1 MTPCRSRSGPESFLD
16 PGNTLDPLA
25 GGSNGHHRGS
35 SRNARVTSEE
45 HQQPNKKRCENY
57 MTGAELIAAAKLIQE
72 AYAFSQSVDKL
83 INPDPTTIRELY
95 FRLGQVE
102 IEIAEFSRLLENIT
116 YEARRA
122 EVIEIVR
129 AVDGQ
134 RALSA
139 AALQYSVDH
148 PGDTSSEIPALSAA
162 IALSSDSYYTFPG
175 RTAGSPDRFDPRI
188 TLPSFLN
195 AVSTWLALRQLNASP
210 WTDNARNS
218 LARLADALDSCI
230 RRIEANVTCV
240 ERWSSFDRIADTGG
254 SGLGREH
261 EDLPTFESCCSQVI
275 TCIDHM
281 AESGQVL
288 FSELTVGSY
297 CNPGSGPEDIEN
309 FNDEGKRGY
318 LTEHYMPGRLREI
331 ADVWRTHTTR

>member
-1 MTPCRSRSGPESFLD
+1 
-16 PGNTLDPLA
+16 
-25 GGSNGHHRGS
+25 
-35 SRNARVTSEE
+35 
-45 HQQPNKKRCENY
+45 

-72 AYAFSQSVDKL
+72 AYAFYQSVDRL
-83 INPDPTTIRELY
+83 INPDPATIRELH

-102 IEIAEFSRLLENIT
+102 IEIAGFSRVLENIT

-122 EVIEIVR
+122 EVIEIAR

-175 RTAGSPDRFDPRI
+175 RTAGSPDRFDPRM
-188 TLPSFLN
+188 TMPSFLN
-195 AVSTWLALRQLNASP
+195 AVSTWLALRKLNASP
-210 WTDNARNS
+210 WTDNARSS
-218 LARLADALDSCI
+218 LARLADVLDSCI
-230 RRIEANVTCV
+230 GRIEANVTCV
-240 ERWSSFDRIADTGG
+240 ERWSSFDRVDDAQG
-254 SGLGREH
+254 SGLPGH
-261 EDLPTFESCCSQVI
+261 EDDPTFVSCCSKVI

-297 CNPGSGPEDIEN
+297 CNPGSGPESIEN
-309 FNDEGKRGY
+309 FNDDGKRDY
-318 LTEHYMPGRLREI
+318 LAEHYMPDRLREI